1 MRNFIIASLL
11 LCTTLFYA
19 QLQTLTDNFE
29 GNGNILSWYGS
40 DCWMD
45 NQFANPYPSGINS
58 SATVLKYADTGGL
71 YGYVGFNGVGNFN
84 LSTNSTFSLKIYG
97 NKLY

>member
-1 MRNFIIASLL
+1 MRNFIIAALL
-11 LCTTLFYA
+11 LCSTLFYA

-58 SATVLKYADTGGL
+58 SATVLNMPIRV
-71 YGYVGFNGVGNFN
+71 GYMAMLV
-84 LSTNSTFSLKIYG
+84 LTE
-97 NKLY
+97 